1 MDFEDSRRWITA
13 VYAIE
18 GLEDSLG
25 SENFKHCL
33 IGQACSFVI
42 NLDNDGVRAF
52 FLFDYIAIAVVDK
65 ISIEYLRSNIRN
77 LSLLGM
83 TSFLRPGFVVAALF
97 SSLRAVR
104 RWLYWNQKALISCRL
119 NTNRFTN
126 RLPME
131 ISDYRRL

>member
-1 MDFEDSRRWITA
+1 MNFEDSRGCFT
-13 VYAIE
+13 VDYAIE
-18 GLEDSLG
+18 GLEDFLG

-52 FLFDYIAIAVVDK
+52 FLFDYIAIAVFYK
-65 ISIEYLRSNIRN
+65 ISIEYLRSNIRT
-77 LSLLGM
+77 LSPLGM
-83 TSFLRPGFVVAALF
+83 ASFLRPGFVVAALF
-97 SSLRAVR
+97 SSIRAVR
-104 RWLYWNQKALISCRL
+104 RWLYWNQKVLISCRL
-119 NTNRFTN
+119 KTYRFTN

>member
-1 MDFEDSRRWITA
+1 MDFDHSRRWITA

-18 GLEDSLG
+18 GLEDSLD

-52 FLFDYIAIAVVDK
+52 FLFDYIAIAVSDK
-65 ISIEYLRSNIRN
+65 ISIEYLRSNIRT
-77 LSLLGM
+77 LSLLGI
-83 TSFLRPGFVVAALF
+83 TGFLRPGFVVATLF

-104 RWLYWNQKALISCRL
+104 QWLYWNQKAIISCRL
-119 NTNRFTN
+119 NTYRFTN
-126 RLPME
+126 RLPIE
-131 ISDYRRL
+131 ISDYRIL

>member
-1 MDFEDSRRWITA
+1 MDFDDSRRWITV

-18 GLEDSLG
+18 GLVDSLG

-52 FLFDYIAIAVVDK
+52 FLFDYIVIGVFDK
-65 ISIEYLRSNIRN
+65 ISIEDLRSNIRT
-77 LSLLGM
+77 LSLLGIAD
-83 TSFLRPGFVVAALF
+83 FLRPGFIVATLF

-104 RWLYWNQKALISCRL
+104 QWLYWNQKALISCRL
-119 NTNRFTN
+119 NTYRFTN

-131 ISDYRRL
+131 ISDYRIL